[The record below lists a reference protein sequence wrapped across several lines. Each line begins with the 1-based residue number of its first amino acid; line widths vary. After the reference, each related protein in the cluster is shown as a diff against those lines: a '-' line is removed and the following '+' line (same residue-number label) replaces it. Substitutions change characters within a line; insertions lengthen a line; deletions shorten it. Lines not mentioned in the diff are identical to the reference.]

1 MWVEVIKFVGGSAVL
16 LAIAGWL
23 IRTIIQHFLTKDI
36 EQYKFDIRR
45 QGEIELE
52 KLKAA
57 LNIEAVTHEITF
69 SKLHNRRAEIIE
81 ELFKKLMAFDDS
93 ASTLMVEF
101 DMDDSEGLRE
111 MADKFIDIYYD
122 FHKYAEQNQIYFSEE
137 LCKLIAEL
145 HSEAFDQS
153 IRVTYHTTPYS
164 LDDLKKAFSEEK
176 FRIQSHTELMKRKVQ
191 EEFRELLGTKG

>member
-23 IRTIIQHFLTKDI
+23 IRTIIQHSLTKDI
-36 EQYKFDIRR
+36 EQYKFEIRR

-69 SKLHNRRAEIIE
+69 SKLHNRRAEIID
-81 ELFKKLMAFDDS
+81 ELFKKLVAFDNS

-101 DMDDSEGLRE
+101 DMDDPKELKE
-111 MADKFIDIYYD
+111 KADKFIDIYYD
-122 FHKYAEQNQIYFSEE
+122 FHEYAEQNEIYFSEE
-137 LCKLIAEL
+137 LCKLIAGL
-145 HSEAFDQS
+145 HSRTFDQS
-153 IRVTYHTTPYS
+153 IRVTYQTEPYS
-164 LDDLKKAFSEEK
+164 VDDLKKAFSKEK
-176 FRIQSHTELMKRKVQ
+176 AGIQSRTEQIKRQIK